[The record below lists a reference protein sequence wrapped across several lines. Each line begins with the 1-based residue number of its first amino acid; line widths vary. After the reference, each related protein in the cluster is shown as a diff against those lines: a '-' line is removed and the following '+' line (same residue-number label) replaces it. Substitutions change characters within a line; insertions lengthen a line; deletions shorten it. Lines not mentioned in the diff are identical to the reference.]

1 MVTKNEKVIRN
12 LRADLDHGEKLATSR
27 RLPLAHAY
35 QVLSMLFLHLLVILL
50 TEWQMEWQNDHITS
64 AWSSFFLS

>member
-50 TEWQMEWQNDHITS
+50 TE
-64 AWSSFFLS
+64 